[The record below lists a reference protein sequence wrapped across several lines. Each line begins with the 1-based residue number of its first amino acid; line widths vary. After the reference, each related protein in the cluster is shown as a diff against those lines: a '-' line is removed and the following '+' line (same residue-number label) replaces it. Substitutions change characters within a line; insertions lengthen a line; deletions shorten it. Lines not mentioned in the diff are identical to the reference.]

1 MAETLRGPEYWR
13 GRADQM
19 RVAAEDFSRLPVEKE
34 RLLRVADEY
43 DRLAVVAEQWGSIDN
58 QLQQ

>member
-1 MAETLRGPEYWR
+1 
-13 GRADQM
+13 M

-43 DRLAVVAEQWGSIDN
+43 DRLAVVAEQWRALDN
-58 QLQQ
+58 ELQQ